1 MARHLPRIVPLVLA
15 AAALFV
21 EQPSG
26 SARAQLADRNN
37 SPTAS
42 DRTADK
48 TNAQRFSEYP
58 ILYATDRVPQ
68 SVVGRRESYG
78 SGRARQISFGSA
90 LITVPAAHIIGNLE
104 LPPIST
110 LEWRL
115 KLPRRPRNKETQF
128 GIEDVKAL
136 SKEEWARLVEQ
147 RSGNDTLL
155 VYIPGRGLSFSDS
168 ATQAAAM
175 GFDLLQKNV
184 LLYSWPA
191 EKVSYTYDRESV
203 QASEPYLTE
212 VFEFIDKAPI
222 RRINIVAVGMAAGT
236 VMQIIKD
243 HETFASK
250 LDNLVLVAPDIDK
263 DSAEHLIS
271 RLRHVRLT
279 VYSDKEDK
287 ELRLASSFWG
297 QFRFGAVPPDQINAA
312 GFDFVVV
319 EPRGELYGEGK
330 EAGILRDIQR
340 LLASNQPPEQRG
352 LKKVPV
358 SSPLRA
364 YWTLE

>member
-1 MARHLPRIVPLVLA
+1 MARNLPRNVLLLLA
-15 AAALFV
+15 VAALFV
-21 EQPSG
+21 EPPSG
-26 SARAQLADRNN
+26 SARAQLVDPDKL
-37 SPTAS
+37 PTAS

-48 TNAQRFSEYP
+48 TYAQRFSEFP

-90 LITVPAAHIIGNLE
+90 LITIPAAHITGNLE

-147 RSGNDTLL
+147 RTGNDTLL

-168 ATQAAAM
+168 ATQAAAI
-175 GFDLLQKNV
+175 GFDLLQKNI

-191 EKVSYTYDRESV
+191 EKLSYVYDRESME
-203 QASEPYLTE
+203 ASEPYLRQ
-212 VFEFIDKAPI
+212 VFEFIAKAPI
-222 RRINIVAVGMAAGT
+222 RRINIVAVGMAANT
-236 VMQIIKD
+236 VLEIMRNDPGI
-243 HETFASK
+243 ARK

-263 DSAEHLIS
+263 DKAEHLI
-271 RLRHVRLT
+271 RYIRHVRLT
-279 VYSDKEDK
+279 VYSDKEDR
-287 ELRLASSFWG
+287 ELRLATSFWG
-297 QFRFGAVPPDQINAA
+297 HPRFGALPPDQINAA

-319 EPRGELYGEGK
+319 QPRGELHGEGK
-330 EAGILRDIQR
+330 AAGILRDIQR

-352 LKKVPV
+352 LRKVPV
-358 SSPLRA
+358 SGPLEA
-364 YWTLE
+364 YWRLE